1 MSNSEY
7 CDRNMFDIIRKC
19 ENSKPIELN
28 LTSLLDET
36 NLDGSGA
43 FVDKDDTFLD
53 PNTSVRFLNCFCARG
68 EAFRFNITIWTNICF
83 FNVKCEMLC
92 Q

>member
-1 MSNSEY
+1 MSNSEH

-19 ENSKPIELN
+19 ENSKPIELKL

-43 FVDKDDTFLD
+43 VVDKDDTFLD
-53 PNTSVRFLNCFCARG
+53 PNTSVRFLYSFCARG
-68 EAFRFNITIWTNICF
+68 DAFR
-83 FNVKCEMLC
+83 
-92 Q
+92 